1 MKLEIFV
8 KATRQ
13 RIDMIKTYDF
23 VQYVDEY
30 NGEGSFSIK
39 MPVNDDSLTYLYF
52 GNYILFDDGVMG
64 IIKGVRDLQDE
75 DTEVEIYGYL
85 TNHILSFRVFD
96 YTRKYYDT
104 IPNIARQMVKDFFIE
119 NPNIYRNI
127 SNVKLATDPLY
138 IPQFETK
145 ITMQNT
151 GDKLFDVIAQM
162 FLTCDL
168 GFEMYPVIK
177 NFDVAED
184 GRNLEAFEFRILKP
198 VDRTINNEEGNV
210 PVLFSFELN
219 NLASLE
225 YEEDGREYNNVV
237 YVASE
242 GTGEERKVI
251 ELSSSLTGEDFSG
264 VDRIEGYVDA
274 RDLQTENAEGEA
286 VLTNEELENLMRQR
300 GLEYLE
306 EHQKFISF
314 EGQIV
319 SGEMSYTYK
328 KDFYKG
334 DYVTV
339 YDKNINRCVNL
350 QIASVTKSL
359 SNGVEYFDIG
369 FGYDR
374 MAIGRLFNK
383 LGMRW

>member
-30 NGEGSFSIK
+30 NGQGSFSIK
-39 MPVNDDSLTYLYF
+39 MPVNDESLTYLYF

-64 IIKGVRDLQDE
+64 IIKGVNTAQDD

-96 YTRKYYDT
+96 HTKKYYDT
-104 IPNIARQMVKDFFIE
+104 VPNIARQMVTDYFIE
-119 NPNIYRNI
+119 NTNIYRNI
-127 SNVKLATDPLY
+127 SNVRLATDPAY
-138 IPQFETK
+138 IPQFESK

-151 GDKLFDVIAQM
+151 GDTVFDVVAQM

-168 GFEMYPVIK
+168 GFEMFPVIK
-177 NFDVAED
+177 NFDVAVD

-198 VDRTINNEEGNV
+198 VDRTINNTAGNT

-225 YEEDGREYNNVV
+225 YEEDGRVYNNVV

-242 GTGEERKVI
+242 GVGEDRKVI
-251 ELSSSLTGEDFSG
+251 ELSTFPSDNVVSG
-264 VDRIEGYVDA
+264 IDRIEGYVDA
-274 RDLQTENAEGEA
+274 RDLQTEKDEEV
-286 VLTNEELENLMRQR
+286 VLTDAELENLMKQR

-314 EGQIV
+314 DGQVV

-339 YDKNINRCVNL
+339 YDKNINRYVNL

-374 MAIGRLFNK
+374 MSVGRLFNK
-383 LGMRW
+383 MGMRW